1 MAHTGTKPDYLPE
14 IDGTRVGASGMRL
27 KDNSDTQ
34 SALVQSLIAL
44 VMVPGALT
52 FIASNWG
59 DVFEMIFAGFFLLIG
74 LLVAYSAIHKIRL
87 VRKLDNPT
95 LVVEHWPLRL
105 GQKTRLR
112 FERKGKNGTA
122 IERVGAKIVL
132 REVAR
137 YRVGTDTRTVTED
150 VFEKSLGV
158 AQGTGVLTKC
168 DFVLEMPRD
177 QAASFHSSHN
187 RLESHV
193 ELTMIYPGGKDDS
206 SFELLV
212 LPELAA

>member
-1 MAHTGTKPDYLPE
+1 MANTGSKPDHLPQ

-27 KDNSDTQ
+27 KDDSDTQ
-34 SALVQSLIAL
+34 SAWVQSLIAL

-52 FIASNWG
+52 VMTSTWG
-59 DVFEMIFAGFFLLIG
+59 DVFETIFAGFFLLIG
-74 LLVAYSAIHKIRL
+74 LVVGYSAIHKIRL
-87 VRKLDNPT
+87 VSKLHNPT

-122 IERVGAKIVL
+122 IERVGAKLVL

-150 VFEKSLGV
+150 VFEKNLGV
-158 AQGTGVLTKC
+158 EPGTGVLTKC
-168 DFVLEMPRD
+168 EFVLELPRD

-187 RLESHV
+187 RLEWHV